1 MNYSSLAILSRCPQA
16 PVPNL
21 GQYDHHSVPSSSPSS
36 TSNEGQNSLPPS
48 ADPLL
53 AGDLSV
59 PAVSSAD
66 VHSASSSHRST
77 RPHGASAN
85 VPPQSGHCVPA
96 SGVSSTGMPG
106 PGTSANVS
114 DSSSLR
120 GLVGADEDD
129 FDDFKSAAAT
139 SMSRGGSVPLNHGLG
154 DAHARHSVA
163 G

>member
-1 MNYSSLAILSRCPQA
+1 MCLQNNMNYSSLAILSRCPQA

-59 PAVSSAD
+59 PAIGSAD
-66 VHSASSSHRST
+66 VRSASSSERST

-96 SGVSSTGMPG
+96 SGVSL
-106 PGTSANVS
+106 ANMT
-114 DSSSLR
+114 DSSSSR

-129 FDDFKSAAAT
+129 FDDFKSAAAA
-139 SMSRGGSVPLNHGLG
+139 SLSRGSVPLNHVLSV
-154 DAHARHSVA
+154 AHARHSVP